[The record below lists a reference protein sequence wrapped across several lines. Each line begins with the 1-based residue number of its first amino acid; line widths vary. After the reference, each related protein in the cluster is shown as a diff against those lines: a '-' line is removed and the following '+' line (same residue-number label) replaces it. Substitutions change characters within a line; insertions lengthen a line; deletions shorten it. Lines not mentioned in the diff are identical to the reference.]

1 MSGEDRNLIVET
13 KINRPGIRFY
23 NVLEEPFGI
32 YGVYFEEGKFRRMP
46 ESVAKTVNAGVLKN
60 HSHTAG
66 GRIRFRTDSPYVA
79 VSARVGNITRFAHF
93 SVLGYCGM
101 DLYIEEENRFI
112 KSFVPPAG
120 VTDYYEGVID
130 LPGQGM
136 RTILIHMPTYADVE
150 SLHIGLAPD
159 AKIAPPEPY
168 KNDLPVVY
176 YGSSITQGGCVSRP
190 GNIYQ
195 AIISRRF
202 QMDYVNLG
210 FSGHA
215 LAEET
220 MVEYIR
226 RLPMTLFVM
235 DYDHNAPN
243 PQYLEQTHGR
253 MFRKI
258 REANPELPIVLM
270 TAPRFLAGESMLTRR
285 AIIRRTYQQA
295 LAAGD
300 RNVYLLEGPELMA
313 LAGNEGTVD
322 NVHPNDLGFMSMA
335 KALGDLMERE
345 CLLPVRG

>member
-1 MSGEDRNLIVET
+1 MSGEDRNLMVKT
-13 KINRPGIRFY
+13 KINKPGVRFY

-79 VSARVGNITRFAHF
+79 VSVRTGNFSRFSHF

-101 DLYIEEENRFI
+101 DLYIEEEDRFI

-150 SLHIGLAPD
+150 SLHIGLAPE
-159 AKIAPPEPY
+159 ARIESAAPY
-168 KNDLPVVY
+168 RNSLPVVY
-176 YGSSITQGGCVSRP
+176 YGSSITQGACASRP
-190 GNIYQ
+190 GNSYEAMI
-195 AIISRRF
+195 ARRF
-202 QMDYVNLG
+202 RIDYVNLG

-220 MVEYIR
+220 MVEYIS
-226 RLPMTLFVM
+226 RLPMGLFVM

-243 PQYLEQTHGR
+243 RQHLEQTHGH

-270 TAPRFLAGESMLTRR
+270 TAPRFLADESMLARR
-285 AIIRRTYQQA
+285 EIIRRTYQQA
-295 LAAGD
+295 IAAGD

-313 LAGNEGTVD
+313 LAGHEGTVD

-335 KALGDLMERE
+335 KALGDLMERA